1 MNRAIKPLWTV
12 SDHALGVTD
21 LALRS
26 GSFSSSFCSSAVYLL
41 SSSMD
46 KTIRIWSLFAHRLLC
61 TISTPSPI
69 HCVWIGFFNEIA
81 RYESCRKPLL
91 CRWRRRRDLHR
102 RSQCPFRIERVGRK
116 GRRVVDRRPFRSDH
130 SV

>member
-21 LALRS
+21 LALGS
-26 GSFSSSFCSSAVYLL
+26 GSFSFALCLSAVYLL

-69 HCVWIGFFNEIA
+69 HCVSLPFSNKIA
-81 RYESCRKPLL
+81 RYESRRKSLL
-91 CRWRRRRDLHR
+91 CRRRRRRDLHR
-102 RSQCPFRIERVGRK
+102 RSERPFGIQRAGRE
-116 GRRVVDRRPFRSDH
+116 GRRVVDLWPFRRDH
-130 SV
+130 RV